1 MLRIRSPEVLA
12 DFNSTRVTPVTVSST
27 VYWAPLSAPL
37 TTLFTSPPQSQL
49 SSGLEKMIQA
59 DFISARNRF
68 HISHGRVSFLSIFV
82 FMTLCW

>member
-1 MLRIRSPEVLA
+1 MLRIKSPEVQA

-37 TTLFTSPPQSQL
+37 TTLLTSPPQSQL
-49 SSGLEKMIQA
+49 RSGLVKMIQA
-59 DFISARNRF
+59 DSKSARNLF